1 MPRFQTS
8 RLLLAAAALSTLAA
22 SGCYREG
29 GNLWSNDTHVYVSTS
44 WQPKTI
50 SLVDTR
56 TEEIVWSIDVPVGQ
70 QLVVSFEKGD
80 GKGDVTPDAMEYGV
94 MDAGELSGGLT
105 DAVDVPGRG
114 DRRLDMT
121 LRAAPEMPGLASKDR
136 KNRPAETTPSRPT
149 RQPNQPAPRQP
160 SMEVGG

>member
-1 MPRFQTS
+1 MPRFKPS
-8 RLLLAAAALSTLAA
+8 HALLAAFALSTLAA

-56 TEEIVWSIDVPVGQ
+56 TEEIVWSIDIPVDQ
-70 QLVVSFEKGD
+70 QLVVSFESGG
-80 GKGDVTPDAMEYGV
+80 GKGDVTPDRMEYGI
-94 MDAGELSGGLT
+94 MNAGKWSGGLSESIS
-105 DAVDVPGRG
+105 VPDVGS
-114 DRRLDMT
+114 RRLDMS
-121 LRAAPEMPGLASKDR
+121 LRAAPEMPGLASTDR
-136 KNRPAETTPSRPT
+136 SNRPAESPARPT
-149 RQPNQPAPRQP
+149 RQPNQPPPRQP